1 VVDIYNPSYVGKI
14 AVLTAL
20 GIRQESISKITNAKR
35 SGRVNQ
41 VVEPLCSKNEAFNPK
56 QKTTKKEYSG
66 GTNKCLDLH
75 KLYVESPE
83 VNSQLCGELTSISYK
98 TNKAVIGQN

>member
-41 VVEPLCSKNEAFNPK
+41 VVEPLCSKNEAFNPIPSITKTKNNKKRIFRWYK
-56 QKTTKKEYSG
+56 QM
-66 GTNKCLDLH
+66 
-75 KLYVESPE
+75 P
-83 VNSQLCGELTSISYK
+83 
-98 TNKAVIGQN
+98 